1 MKAILRPH
9 VGVSLTA
16 CVTAALLA
24 VPLVA
29 APLHYQ
35 VNLLAEPASH
45 ALSGPLA
52 GANLQLNVT
61 WDAAA
66 LVPHQ
71 SDPTK
76 TVWPTSNAVGSLT
89 VSGSAAVDG
98 VYNANFATEA
108 SLSWT
113 NTDNAPSIGD
123 GTRFPAMSFRIA
135 GERIGTTFL
144 QATFADTFFSAPHP
158 FLPKPFASADVTWSK
173 LRFFHLGFFQAG
185 VDATVLSGF
194 AEAVPE
200 PTAIAMGSIA
210 LLGLTAL
217 RRRK

>member
-1 MKAILRPH
+1 MFRVAIFAL
-9 VGVSLTA
+9 GCLLEISLQ
-16 CVTAALLA
+16 
-24 VPLVA
+24 A
-29 APLHYQ
+29 APLRYQ

-71 SDPTK
+71 SDASK

-98 VYNANFATEA
+98 VYIADFAPDS
-108 SLSWT
+108 SLSWI

-123 GTRFPAMSFRIA
+123 GTRFPAMSFQIA
-135 GERIGTTFL
+135 GERIVTGLL
-144 QATFADTFFSAPHP
+144 QATFADTFFSAPRP
-158 FLPKPFASADVTWSK
+158 LQPKPFASADVTWSK
-173 LRFFHLGFFQAG
+173 LRFFHSGFPQAG

-200 PTAIAMGSIA
+200 PSTLALGSIA
-210 LLGLTAL
+210 LLSLAAL
-217 RRRK
+217 RHRK